1 MINFDDEIKNFVNYQ
16 KLGYVATISS
26 DGTPNLSPK
35 GTIAI
40 LDDSRL
46 VFANIRSPQT
56 IENLSQNPSTEINIV
71 DPFSRMG
78 YRFKGL
84 ASIIS
89 SGDDFEKILD
99 YFNKKG
105 IKSKISHFIVI
116 DVKSYSEV
124 TSPSYD
130 LGQKKEDFVKK
141 WKVREKA
148 SKFHNKF
155 PYHDQKKFHKK
166 FFSF

>member
-1 MINFDDEIKNFVNYQ
+1 MIEFDDELKKLVNFQ
-16 KLGYVATISS
+16 KLGYVATVSS

-46 VFANIRSPQT
+46 VFANIRSPKT
-56 IENLSQNPSTEINIV
+56 IENLTNNPSIEINVI

-84 ASIIS
+84 ANILSD
-89 SGDDFEKILD
+89 GEDFENILD
-99 YFNKKG
+99 YFKQKG
-105 IKSKISHFIVI
+105 IKSTISHIVVI
-116 DVKSYSEV
+116 DGTSFSEI

-130 LGQKKEDFVKK
+130 LGLKKDDLIKK
-141 WKVREKA
+141 WKQ
-148 SKFHNKF
+148 
-155 PYHDQKKFHKK
+155 YYG
-166 FFSF
+166 

>member
-1 MINFDDEIKNFVNYQ
+1 MIEFDVEIRDFVNSQ

-35 GTIAI
+35 GTISI

-56 IENLSQNPSTEINIV
+56 IQNLEKNSAIELNVI

-78 YRFKGL
+78 YRFKGT
-84 ASIIS
+84 AKTIS
-89 SGDDFEKILD
+89 NGDDFQKIHN
-99 YFNKKG
+99 YFEQNG
-105 IKSKISHFIVI
+105 IKSKISDIVI
-116 DVKSYSEV
+116 VDVKSFSEV

-130 LGQKKEDFVKK
+130 LGQKKDDLVKK
-141 WKVREKA
+141 WKQYY
-148 SKFHNKF
+148 S
-155 PYHDQKKFHKK
+155 
-166 FFSF
+166 

>member
-1 MINFDDEIKNFVNYQ
+1 MIEFDDELKKLVNFQ
-16 KLGYVATISS
+16 KLGYVATVSS

-46 VFANIRSPQT
+46 VFANIRSPKT
-56 IENLSQNPSTEINIV
+56 IENLTNNPSIEINVI

-84 ASIIS
+84 ANILSN
-89 SGDDFEKILD
+89 GEDFENILD
-99 YFNKKG
+99 YFKQKG
-105 IKSKISHFIVI
+105 IKSTISHIVVI
-116 DVKSYSEV
+116 DVTSFSEI

-130 LGQKKEDFVKK
+130 LGLKKDDLIKK
-141 WKVREKA
+141 WKQ
-148 SKFHNKF
+148 
-155 PYHDQKKFHKK
+155 YYG
-166 FFSF
+166 

>member
-1 MINFDDEIKNFVNYQ
+1 MTEFDDEIRNFVNFQ

-35 GTIAI
+35 GTIVI

-56 IENLSQNPSTEINIV
+56 IENLTKNPSIEINVI

-78 YRFKGL
+78 YRFKGIANIL
-84 ASIIS
+84 SDGS
-89 SGDDFEKILD
+89 DFKKILD
-99 YFNKKG
+99 YFEKKG
-105 IKSKISHFIVI
+105 IKSKISDIVVI
-116 DVKSYSEV
+116 DVKSFSKV

-130 LGQKKEDFVKK
+130 LGLKKDDLIEK
-141 WKVREKA
+141 WKQYY
-148 SKFHNKF
+148 N
-155 PYHDQKKFHKK
+155 
-166 FFSF
+166 

>member
-1 MINFDDEIKNFVNYQ
+1 MIEFDNELKKLVNFQ
-16 KLGYVATISS
+16 KLGYVATVSS

-46 VFANIRSPQT
+46 VFANIRSPKT
-56 IENLSQNPSTEINIV
+56 IENLTNNPSIEINVI

-84 ASIIS
+84 ANILSD
-89 SGDDFEKILD
+89 GEDFENILD
-99 YFNKKG
+99 YFKQKG
-105 IKSKISHFIVI
+105 IKSTISHIVLI
-116 DVKSYSEV
+116 DVTSFSEI

-130 LGQKKEDFVKK
+130 LGLKKDDLIKK
-141 WKVREKA
+141 WKQ
-148 SKFHNKF
+148 
-155 PYHDQKKFHKK
+155 YYG
-166 FFSF
+166 

>member
-1 MINFDDEIKNFVNYQ
+1 MIEFDDELKKLVNFQ
-16 KLGYVATISS
+16 KLGYVATVSS

-46 VFANIRSPQT
+46 VFANIRSPKT
-56 IENLSQNPSTEINIV
+56 IENLTNNPSIEINVI

-84 ASIIS
+84 ANILSN
-89 SGDDFEKILD
+89 GEDFENILD
-99 YFNKKG
+99 SFKQKG
-105 IKSKISHFIVI
+105 IKSTISHIVVI
-116 DVKSYSEV
+116 DVTSFSEI

-130 LGQKKEDFVKK
+130 LGLKKDDLIKK
-141 WKVREKA
+141 WKQ
-148 SKFHNKF
+148 
-155 PYHDQKKFHKK
+155 YYG
-166 FFSF
+166 

>member
-1 MINFDDEIKNFVNYQ
+1 MIEFDNELKKLVNFQ
-16 KLGYVATISS
+16 KLGYVATVSS

-46 VFANIRSPQT
+46 VFANIRSPKT
-56 IENLSQNPSTEINIV
+56 IENLTNNPSIEINVI

-84 ASIIS
+84 AKILSD
-89 SGDDFEKILD
+89 GKDFENILD
-99 YFNKKG
+99 YFKQKG
-105 IKSKISHFIVI
+105 IKSTISHIVVI
-116 DVKSYSEV
+116 DVTSFSEI

-130 LGQKKEDFVKK
+130 LGLKKDDLIKK
-141 WKVREKA
+141 WKQ
-148 SKFHNKF
+148 
-155 PYHDQKKFHKK
+155 YYG
-166 FFSF
+166 

>member
-1 MINFDDEIKNFVNYQ
+1 MVEFDDEIKKFVNFQ
-16 KLGYVATISS
+16 KLGYVATVSS

-56 IENLSQNPSTEINIV
+56 ITNLRNNPSIEINVI

-78 YRFKGL
+78 YRFQGTAK
-84 ASIIS
+84 IIS
-89 SGDDFEKILD
+89 NGDDFQKILK
-99 YFNKKG
+99 FFEEKK
-105 IKSKISHFIVI
+105 IKSKILDIVI
-116 DVKSYSEV
+116 VNVESFSEV

-130 LGQKKEDFVKK
+130 LGQKKDDLVKK
-141 WKVREKA
+141 WKQYY
-148 SKFHNKF
+148 N
-155 PYHDQKKFHKK
+155 
-166 FFSF
+166 

>member
-1 MINFDDEIKNFVNYQ
+1 MIEFDNELKKLVNFQ
-16 KLGYVATISS
+16 KLGYVATVSS

-46 VFANIRSPQT
+46 VFANIRSPKT
-56 IENLSQNPSTEINIV
+56 IENLTNNPSIEINVI

-84 ASIIS
+84 AKILS
-89 SGDDFEKILD
+89 DAKDFENILD
-99 YFNKKG
+99 YFKQKR
-105 IKSKISHFIVI
+105 IKSTMSHIVVI
-116 DVKSYSEV
+116 DVTSFSEI

-130 LGQKKEDFVKK
+130 LGLKKDDLIKK
-141 WKVREKA
+141 WKQ
-148 SKFHNKF
+148 
-155 PYHDQKKFHKK
+155 YYG
-166 FFSF
+166 

>member
-1 MINFDDEIKNFVNYQ
+1 MIEFDDELKKLVNFQ
-16 KLGYVATISS
+16 KLGYVATVSS

-46 VFANIRSPQT
+46 VFANIRSPKT
-56 IENLSQNPSTEINIV
+56 IENLTNNPSIEINVI

-84 ASIIS
+84 ANILSD
-89 SGDDFEKILD
+89 GEDFANILD
-99 YFNKKG
+99 YFKQKG
-105 IKSKISHFIVI
+105 IKSTISHIVVI
-116 DVKSYSEV
+116 DVTSFSEI

-130 LGQKKEDFVKK
+130 LGLKKDDLIKK
-141 WKVREKA
+141 WKQ
-148 SKFHNKF
+148 
-155 PYHDQKKFHKK
+155 YYG
-166 FFSF
+166 